1 MWNLQFKK
9 KKKNSTSLSTT
20 YNVSKCIQIN
30 EISPNKSCLLV
41 ILPVSSYSWNAM
53 QVYYTLLNYN
63 EQFEW
68 HSASQWKIRNV
79 LLWKINH
86 LYKVCSLCDFNES
99 LGTIVSKKTKF
110 HVQVSLQFNN
120 WHFETLTKSNKCFI
134 RVILNSLFIIKLFE
148 TTGQNISIV
157 IMRIWFSSDSN
168 VPDLGTL
175 TPNSTLLGASVSQF

>member
-1 MWNLQFKK
+1 MHEQIIILKLKSLGKQISAVNLQNSNTWSSSNISLNILARQCGTCSLKK

-99 LGTIVSKKTKF
+99 LGTIVSFKKNE
-110 HVQVSLQFNN
+110 VSCTSF
-120 WHFETLTKSNKCFI
+120 
-134 RVILNSLFIIKLFE
+134 
-148 TTGQNISIV
+148 
-157 IMRIWFSSDSN
+157 
-168 VPDLGTL
+168 
-175 TPNSTLLGASVSQF
+175 TPI